1 MAGVNHYGKSRVL
14 GMIEPLVLIP
24 SMMCDARVFYA
35 QLASLSA
42 DILITFAPIT
52 GGERM
57 EELASQILTWL
68 PAKFALAGMGMG
80 GMVAMEIL
88 HRP

>member
-1 MAGVNHYGKSRVL
+1 MPGVNHYGKSRVL

-42 DILITFAPIT
+42 DIPIN
-52 GGERM
+52 
-57 EELASQILTWL
+57 L
-68 PAKFALAGMGMG
+68 PRSLVVSGWKSLP
-80 GMVAMEIL
+80 
-88 HRP
+88 RKS

>member
-1 MAGVNHYGKSRVL
+1 
-14 GMIEPLVLIP
+14 MIEPLVLIP

-42 DILITFAPIT
+42 DIPITFAPIT

-57 EELASQILTWL
+57 
-68 PAKFALAGMGMG
+68 
-80 GMVAMEIL
+80 
-88 HRP
+88 